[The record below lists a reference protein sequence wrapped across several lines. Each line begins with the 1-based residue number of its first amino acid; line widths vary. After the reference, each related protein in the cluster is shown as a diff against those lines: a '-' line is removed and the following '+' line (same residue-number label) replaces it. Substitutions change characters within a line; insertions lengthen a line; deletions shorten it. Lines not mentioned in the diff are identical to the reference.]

1 MTFEIYIPSSLTFQD
16 YIAVCQCARTFAD
29 GYDRKDKTRLRAA
42 LAPSVIVDYNK
53 VLPHVTRE
61 TYEADH
67 FVETWLNPTNLGNK
81 ALATQHLLGVPYFKF
96 ASEEKVVVQWQ
107 QLASH
112 GRWVDGQEETYPVKR
127 KIDETSDG
135 RSWMQQ
141 TYVKVDGQWRIQVLE
156 PEVLYHTGDFQRI
169 RRPEEKGEGRV

>member
-1 MTFEIYIPSSLTFQD
+1 M
-16 YIAVCQCARTFAD
+16 
-29 GYDRKDKTRLRAA
+29 
-42 LAPSVIVDYNK
+42 IVDYNK

-81 ALATQHLLGVPYFKF
+81 ALATQHLLGAPYFKF
-96 ASEEKVVVQWQ
+96 ASEEKIVVQWQ

-112 GRWVDGQEETYPVKR
+112 GRWVDGQEETHPVKR